1 MMRAGL
7 LKRIAPLFLL
17 LAAVPMLM
25 GQARP
30 RLVPAV
36 DQEQIEIIYSFTGAE
51 LMVYGAILYPGG
63 QVPEDPADIV
73 VVLKGPEQ
81 SILVREKQQRMGI
94 WMNIAQ
100 ARFRSAP
107 AFYALAS
114 ARPIGEI
121 VDERT
126 AAIYELGIDSL
137 QLSPASANPPEE
149 AARFD
154 EGLVDLRGR
163 NGLYVEQV
171 DAVEITEGVLYSA
184 RISIP
189 ARVPV
194 GEYTAETFLIQD
206 GRVLAGEVREIR
218 IDKSGFERFVATAA
232 AENGFLYGL
241 AAVLVSLLLGWIAGL
256 IFRRL

>member
-1 MMRAGL
+1 MLRWA
-7 LKRIAPLFLL
+7 LL
-17 LAAVPMLM
+17 LALLAPLLM

-36 DQEQIEIIYSFTGAE
+36 SEQEIEIIYSFTGAE

-63 QVPEDPADIV
+63 RIPDEAADVV

-94 WMNIAQ
+94 WMNAAQ

-107 AFYALAS
+107 AFYAVAS
-114 ARPIGEI
+114 ARPLEEI

-137 QLSPASANPPEE
+137 QLSPASDNPPTE
-149 AARFD
+149 ARRFAA
-154 EGLVDLRGR
+154 GLVDLRSRG
-163 NGLYVEQV
+163 GLYEEHP
-171 DAVEITEGVLYSA
+171 DAVEITEGVLYNA
-184 RISIP
+184 RIDIP

-194 GEYTAETFLIQD
+194 GDYTAETFLISD
-206 GRVLAGEVREIR
+206 GRVIAGEVREIR
-218 IDKSGFERFVATAA
+218 IDKSGFERFVAMA
-232 AENGFLYGL
+232 AERSGLLYGIV
-241 AAVLVSLLLGWIAGL
+241 AVLVSLALGWVAGL
-256 IFRRL
+256 VFRRI

>member
-1 MMRAGL
+1 MR
-7 LKRIAPLFLL
+7 RFAPLLL
-17 LAAVPMLM
+17 LLVCVPILM

-36 DQEQIEIIYSFTGAE
+36 DQERIEIIYSFTGAE
-51 LMVYGAILYPGG
+51 LMVYGAILHPGG
-63 QVPEDPADIV
+63 RVPDEPVDIV

-94 WMNIAQ
+94 WMNAAQ

-114 ARPIGEI
+114 ARPIDEI

-149 AARFD
+149 AQRFD

-163 NGLYVEQV
+163 NGLYVEQTG
-171 DAVEITEGVLYSA
+171 AVEVTEGVLYNA
-184 RISIP
+184 RIDIP

-194 GEYTAETFLIQD
+194 GDYTAETFLIQD

-218 IDKSGFERFVATAA
+218 IDKSGFERFVANA
-232 AENGFLYGL
+232 AENNGFLYGL
-241 AAVLVSLLLGWIAGL
+241 VAVLVSLLLGWIAG
-256 IFRRL
+256 IAFRRI

>member
-1 MMRAGL
+1 MTRL
-7 LKRIAPLFLL
+7 APLLFVL
-17 LAAVPMLM
+17 LAPLLM

-30 RLVPAV
+30 QLVPAV
-36 DQEQIEIIYSFTGAE
+36 NQEEIEIIYSFTGAE

-63 QVPEDPADIV
+63 VIPDEPVDIV

-94 WMNIAQ
+94 WVNAAQ

-107 AFYALAS
+107 AFYAIAS
-114 ARPIGEI
+114 ARPIDAI

-137 QLSPASANPPEE
+137 QLSPASANPPDE
-149 AARFD
+149 ARRFE
-154 EGLVDLRGR
+154 EGLVDLRSR
-163 NGLYVEQV
+163 NGLYIEQPDSVEV
-171 DAVEITEGVLYSA
+171 TEGVLYDA
-184 RISIP
+184 RIDIP

-194 GEYTAETFLIQD
+194 GDYTAETFLIQD

-232 AENGFLYGL
+232 DRHGFLYGL
-241 AAVLVSLLLGWIAGL
+241 AAVLVSLLLGWLAGL
-256 IFRRL
+256 AFRRL

>member
-1 MMRAGL
+1 MNRLGV
-7 LKRIAPLFLL
+7 LFF
-17 LAAVPMLM
+17 LALVPMLM

-51 LMVYGAILYPGG
+51 LMVYGAILYPNGR
-63 QVPEDPADIV
+63 VPDEPVDIV

-94 WMNIAQ
+94 WMNFAQ

-114 ARPIGEI
+114 ARPIDEI

-137 QLSPASANPPEE
+137 QLSPASANPPDE
-149 AARFD
+149 AQRFD

-163 NGLYVEQV
+163 NDLYVEQLG
-171 DAVEITEGVLYSA
+171 AVEVTEGVLYSA
-184 RISIP
+184 RIDIP

-218 IDKSGFERFVATAA
+218 INKSGFERFVATAA
-232 AENGFLYGL
+232 AEQGFLYGL
-241 AAVLVSLLLGWIAGL
+241 AAILVSLLLGWLAGVL
-256 IFRRL
+256 FRRI

>member
-1 MMRAGL
+1 M
-7 LKRIAPLFLL
+7 KRIAPLILL
-17 LAAVPMLM
+17 LLAVPMLM

-51 LMVYGAILYPGG
+51 LMVYGAILYPEGR
-63 QVPEDPADIV
+63 VPEEPVDIV

-81 SILVREKQQRMGI
+81 SILVREKQQWMGI
-94 WMNIAQ
+94 WMNAAQ

-114 ARPIGEI
+114 ARPIDEI
-121 VDERT
+121 VDDRT

-149 AARFD
+149 AQRFD
-154 EGLVDLRGR
+154 AGLVDLRGR
-163 NGLYVEQV
+163 NGLYVEQLG
-171 DAVEITEGVLYSA
+171 AVEVTEGVLYNA
-184 RISIP
+184 QINIP

-194 GEYTAETFLIQD
+194 GDYTAETFLIQD

-218 IDKSGFERFVATAA
+218 IDKSGFERFVANA
-232 AENGFLYGL
+232 AENNGFLYGL

-256 IFRRL
+256 AFRRL

>member
-1 MMRAGL
+1 MNRLG
-7 LKRIAPLFLL
+7 ILFF
-17 LAAVPMLM
+17 LALVPMLM

-51 LMVYGAILYPGG
+51 LMVYGAILYPNGR
-63 QVPEDPADIV
+63 VPDEPVDIV

-94 WMNIAQ
+94 WMNFAQ

-114 ARPIGEI
+114 ARPIDEI

-149 AARFD
+149 ARRFD

-163 NGLYVEQV
+163 NGLYIEQLN
-171 DAVEITEGVLYSA
+171 AVEVTQGVLYNA

-194 GEYTAETFLIQD
+194 GEYTAETFLIQN

-218 IDKSGFERFVATAA
+218 INKSGFERFVATAA

-241 AAVLVSLLLGWIAGL
+241 AAVLVSLLLGWLAGVL
-256 IFRRL
+256 FRRI

>member
-1 MMRAGL
+1 MNRLGIL
-7 LKRIAPLFLL
+7 LFLL
-17 LAAVPMLM
+17 LVPMLM

-51 LMVYGAILYPGG
+51 LMVYGAILYPNGI
-63 QVPEDPADIV
+63 VPDEPVDIV

-81 SILVREKQQRMGI
+81 SILVREKQQRVGI
-94 WMNIAQ
+94 WMNVAQ

-114 ARPIGEI
+114 ARPISEI

-137 QLSPASANPPEE
+137 QLSPASSNPPVE
-149 AARFD
+149 AQRFND
-154 EGLVDLRGR
+154 GLVDLRGR
-163 NGLYVEQV
+163 NDLYVEQL
-171 DAVEITEGVLYSA
+171 DAVEVTEGVLYNA
-184 RISIP
+184 RIDIP

-194 GEYTAETFLIQD
+194 GQYTAETFLIQD

-232 AENGFLYGL
+232 AEQGFLYGL
-241 AAVLVSLLLGWIAGL
+241 AAVFVSLLLGWIAGIL
-256 IFRRL
+256 FRRI

>member
-1 MMRAGL
+1 MRRLGL
-7 LKRIAPLFLL
+7 LLFLL
-17 LAAVPMLM
+17 TVPMLM

-36 DQEQIEIIYSFTGAE
+36 DQERIEIIYSFTGAE
-51 LMVYGAILYPGG
+51 LMVFGAILYPNGR
-63 QVPEDPADIV
+63 VPDEPADIV

-81 SILVREKQQRMGI
+81 SILVREKQQVVGI
-94 WMNIAQ
+94 WMNAAQ

-114 ARPIGEI
+114 ERPISEI

-137 QLSPASANPPEE
+137 QLSPSSANTSDEVDRF
-149 AARFD
+149 AA
-154 EGLVDLRGR
+154 GLVERRQR
-163 NGLYVEQV
+163 NGLYVEQLE
-171 DAVEITEGVLYSA
+171 AVEITEGVLYSA
-184 RISIP
+184 RITIP

-194 GEYTAETFLIQD
+194 GDYTAETFLIQN

-232 AENGFLYGL
+232 AENGFWYGL
-241 AAVLVSLLLGWIAGL
+241 AAVLISLALGWIAGV
-256 IFRRL
+256 IFRRI

>member
-1 MMRAGL
+1 MNRLGIL
-7 LKRIAPLFLL
+7 LFLAL
-17 LAAVPMLM
+17 VPMLM

-51 LMVYGAILYPGG
+51 LMVYGAILYPNGR
-63 QVPEDPADIV
+63 VPDEPVDIV

-94 WMNIAQ
+94 WMNFAQ

-114 ARPIGEI
+114 ARPIDEI

-137 QLSPASANPPEE
+137 QLSPASANPPDE
-149 AARFD
+149 AQRFD

-163 NGLYVEQV
+163 NDLYVEQLG
-171 DAVEITEGVLYSA
+171 AVEVTEGVLYNA
-184 RISIP
+184 RIDIP

-218 IDKSGFERFVATAA
+218 INKSGFERFVATAA
-232 AENGFLYGL
+232 AEQGFLYGL
-241 AAVLVSLLLGWIAGL
+241 AAIFVSLLLGWLAGVL
-256 IFRRL
+256 FRRI

>member
-1 MMRAGL
+1 MRRGAVL
-7 LKRIAPLFLL
+7 LMLT
-17 LAAVPMLM
+17 LAPMLM

-36 DQEQIEIIYSFTGAE
+36 SQEQIEIVYSFTGAE
-51 LMVYGAILYPGG
+51 LMVFGAILYPGG
-63 QVPEDPADIV
+63 RLPDQPVDVV

-81 SILVREKQQRMGI
+81 SIRVREKQQRMGI
-94 WMNIAQ
+94 WMNAAQ

-107 AFYALAS
+107 AYYAIAS
-114 ARPIGEI
+114 ARPVSEI

-149 AARFD
+149 ARRF
-154 EGLVDLRGR
+154 EAGLVDLRSR
-163 NGLYVEQV
+163 SGLYAEHVG
-171 DAVEITEGVLYSA
+171 AVEVTEGVLYTA
-184 RISIP
+184 RISVP

-218 IDKSGFERFVATAA
+218 IDKSGFERFVAAA
-232 AENGFLYGL
+232 AERHGFLYGL
-241 AAVLVSLLLGWIAGL
+241 VAVALSLLLGWAAGVA
-256 IFRRL
+256 FRRMR

>member
-1 MMRAGL
+1 MNRLG
-7 LKRIAPLFLL
+7 ILFF
-17 LAAVPMLM
+17 LALVPMLM

-51 LMVYGAILYPGG
+51 LMVYGAILYPNGR
-63 QVPEDPADIV
+63 VPDEPVDIV

-94 WMNIAQ
+94 WMNFAQ

-114 ARPIGEI
+114 ARPIDEI

-137 QLSPASANPPEE
+137 QLSPASANPQDE
-149 AARFD
+149 AQRFND
-154 EGLVDLRGR
+154 GIVELRGR
-163 NGLYVEQV
+163 NDLYAEQLG
-171 DAVEITEGVLYSA
+171 AVEVTEGVLYSA
-184 RISIP
+184 RIDIP

-206 GRVLAGEVREIR
+206 GRVLAGEVREIQ
-218 IDKSGFERFVATAA
+218 INKSGFERFVATAA
-232 AENGFLYGL
+232 AEQGFLYGL
-241 AAVLVSLLLGWIAGL
+241 AAVLVSILLGWLAGVL
-256 IFRRL
+256 FRRI

>member
-1 MMRAGL
+1 MNRLG
-7 LKRIAPLFLL
+7 ILFF
-17 LAAVPMLM
+17 LALVPMLM

-36 DQEQIEIIYSFTGAE
+36 DQEQIEIIYSFTGAD
-51 LMVYGAILYPGG
+51 LMVYGAILYPNGR
-63 QVPEDPADIV
+63 VPDEPVDIV

-94 WMNIAQ
+94 WMNFAQ

-107 AFYALAS
+107 AYYALAS
-114 ARPIGEI
+114 ARPIDEI

-137 QLSPASANPPEE
+137 QLSPASANPQDE
-149 AARFD
+149 AQRFND
-154 EGLVDLRGR
+154 GIVELRGR
-163 NGLYVEQV
+163 NDLYAEQLG
-171 DAVEITEGVLYSA
+171 AVEVTEGVLYSA
-184 RISIP
+184 RIDIP

-206 GRVLAGEVREIR
+206 GRVLAGEVREIQ
-218 IDKSGFERFVATAA
+218 INKSGFERFVATAA
-232 AENGFLYGL
+232 AEQGFLYGL
-241 AAVLVSLLLGWIAGL
+241 AAVLVSILLGWLAGVL
-256 IFRRL
+256 FRRI

>member
-1 MMRAGL
+1 MNRLRL
-7 LKRIAPLFLL
+7 LLL
-17 LAAVPMLM
+17 LALVPVLM

-36 DQEQIEIIYSFTGAE
+36 SQEQVEIIYSFTGAE
-51 LMVYGAILYPGG
+51 LMIYGAILYPGG
-63 QVPEDPADIV
+63 RIPDDPPDVV

-81 SILVREKQQRMGI
+81 SILVREKQQRAGI
-94 WMNIAQ
+94 WMNAAQ

-149 AARFD
+149 ARRF
-154 EGLVDLRGR
+154 ERGLVDLRSR
-163 NGLYVEQV
+163 ASLYAEHD
-171 DAVEITEGVLYSA
+171 DAVELTEGVLYSA
-184 RISIP
+184 RIEIP

-194 GEYTAETFLIQD
+194 GDYTAETFLIQN
-206 GRVLAGEVREIR
+206 GRVVAGEVREIR
-218 IDKSGFERFVATAA
+218 IDKSGFERFVASAA
-232 AENGFLYGL
+232 AHSSFAYGL
-241 AAVLVSLLLGWIAGL
+241 FAVFVSLALGWIAGVL
-256 IFRRL
+256 FRRI

>member
-1 MMRAGL
+1 MNRL
-7 LKRIAPLFLL
+7 RILFF
-17 LAAVPMLM
+17 LALVPMLM

-51 LMVYGAILYPGG
+51 LMVYGAILYPNGR
-63 QVPEDPADIV
+63 VPDEPVDIV

-94 WMNIAQ
+94 WMNFAQ

-114 ARPIGEI
+114 ARPIDEI

-149 AARFD
+149 ARRFD

-163 NGLYVEQV
+163 NGLYIEQL
-171 DAVEITEGVLYSA
+171 DAVEVTQGVLYNA
-184 RISIP
+184 RINIP

-194 GEYTAETFLIQD
+194 GEYTAETFLIQN

-218 IDKSGFERFVATAA
+218 INKSGFERFVASAA
-232 AENGFLYGL
+232 AEHGFLYGL
-241 AAVLVSLLLGWIAGL
+241 AAVFVSLLLGWLAGVL
-256 IFRRL
+256 FRRI

>member
-1 MMRAGL
+1 MNRLGIFL
-7 LKRIAPLFLL
+7 SLL
-17 LAAVPMLM
+17 LVPMLM

-51 LMVYGAILYPGG
+51 LMVYGAILYPNGEI
-63 QVPEDPADIV
+63 PDDPIDIV

-81 SILVREKQQRMGI
+81 SILVREKQQRAGI
-94 WMNIAQ
+94 WMNAAQ

-121 VDERT
+121 IDDRT

-137 QLSPASANPPEE
+137 QLSPASANLPKEVQ
-149 AARFD
+149 RFD

-163 NGLYVEQV
+163 NGLYVEQLN
-171 DAVEITEGVLYSA
+171 AVEVTEGVLYNA
-184 RISIP
+184 RIDIP

-194 GEYTAETFLIQD
+194 GAYTAETFLIQD

-232 AENGFLYGL
+232 VEQGFLYGL
-241 AAVLVSLLLGWIAGL
+241 AAVLVSLLLGWVAGIL
-256 IFRRL
+256 FRRL

>member
-1 MMRAGL
+1 MNRLRL
-7 LKRIAPLFLL
+7 LLFLAL
-17 LAAVPMLM
+17 VPMLM

-51 LMVYGAILYPGG
+51 LMVYGAILYPNGR
-63 QVPEDPADIV
+63 VPDEPVDIV

-94 WMNIAQ
+94 WMNFAQ

-114 ARPIGEI
+114 ARPIDEI

-149 AARFD
+149 AQRFD

-163 NGLYVEQV
+163 GGLYVEQLG
-171 DAVEITEGVLYSA
+171 AVEVTEGVLYNA
-184 RISIP
+184 RIDIP

-218 IDKSGFERFVATAA
+218 INKSGFERFVATAA
-232 AENGFLYGL
+232 AEQGFLYGL
-241 AAVLVSLLLGWIAGL
+241 AAVLVSLLLGWLAGIL
-256 IFRRL
+256 FRRI